1 VLIYIVLSPYLGISV
16 IHVLKSARKIFISDE
31 VNINN
36 HNVAIRIELLLSD
49 IFIDLDLDS

>member
-1 VLIYIVLSPYLGISV
+1 MLIYIVLSPYLGISV